1 MAETV
6 KKTALK
12 EEEVKK
18 MTGWEP
24 VQIRLFKD
32 NNKYKEPLYAS
43 VNNRSFHIPRG
54 ITVTVPYCVAKV
66 IEQSQAQDERT
77 AMTIEHLVS
86 EYSEKE
92 RG

>member
-6 KKTALK
+6 KKTAVK

-32 NNKYKEPLYAS
+32 NNKYKEPLYVS

-54 ITVTVPYCVAKV
+54 ITVTVPYCIAKV

-92 RG
+92 KV